1 MPKSTIQKI
10 NERGW
15 GNGWHA
21 DRLEAQAKASGL
33 TMAQQ
38 FGENIKDAAA
48 FNIPA
53 TAIASKSGKVC
64 YKFKDGSMKVFPLP
78 NFLRSTPRV

>member
-1 MPKSTIQKI
+1 MPKSTLDKI

-21 DRLEAQAKASGL
+21 ERLEAQAKAAGK

-38 FGENIKDAAA
+38 FCENIANAAA

-53 TAIASKSGKVC
+53 VAIASKGGKVC
-64 YKFKDGSMKVFPLP
+64 YKFRDGSMKVFPLP
-78 NFLRSTPRV
+78 NFLRSSPRV